1 MPRRRTIRREGTM
14 PSFFEFL
21 VFAAA
26 VAMVLRGGG
35 PRPPRLTLVRGALR
49 GERRKAARGR
59 AQPL

>member
-1 MPRRRTIRREGTM
+1 M
-14 PSFFEFL
+14 PSLFEFL

-26 VAMVLRGGG
+26 VAVVLRGGG
-35 PRPPRLTLVRGALR
+35 PRTPRLTLVRGALR